1 MDRFQNKYR
10 IPSARASWW
19 NYRNAGAYF
28 ITICT
33 RNREKC
39 FGEITDGEMIL
50 SETGIIVDTMWHEIK
65 NHAPNIETDA
75 FVVMPNHIHGIII
88 LNHNHI
94 GTFNIETLHAT
105 SLQKPLPPRSNNDFM
120 AAISPKS
127 ASVSTTIR
135 SYKSA
140 VTKQTHRLEY
150 TFEWQPR
157 FHDHIIRDEAVS
169 L

>member
-1 MDRFQNKYR
+1 M
-10 IPSARASWW
+10 SSL
-19 NYRNAGAYF
+19 GALWY
-28 ITICT
+28 
-33 RNREKC
+33 N
-39 FGEITDGEMIL
+39 
-50 SETGIIVDTMWHEIK
+50 
-65 NHAPNIETDA
+65 N
-75 FVVMPNHIHGIII
+75 
-88 LNHNHI
+88 I

-105 SLQKPLPPRSNNDFM
+105 SLQKPRSNNDFM

-140 VTKQTHRLEY
+140 VTKQTHRLGY